1 MLVKEEFGYKVMID
15 GACSPERIAMLSS
28 IGVEGF
34 ILGTS
39 ALFGKEKSY
48 QEIIKELRGL

>member
-1 MLVKEEFGYKVMID
+1 MID
-15 GACSPERIAMLSS
+15 GACSPEKIAELSI

-39 ALFGKEKSY
+39 ALFGKGKSY
-48 QEIIKELRGL
+48 QTICQELRQL

>member
-1 MLVKEEFGYKVMID
+1 MPKKEEFGYKVMID
-15 GACSPERIAMLSS
+15 GHVAGADCYAVKYWGRR
-28 IGVEGF
+28 F